1 MSSGKTLKTDAMIW
15 ALIMCLAAVAAF
27 VMLYRD
33 SHRRFGAVSYGSF
46 PDFEAATAGSETFNK
61 HRLKAQ
67 VWAVMRTQAAG
78 SEGVLRQV
86 IEVQRMTI
94 SGKRHMN
101 VLTFGADPS
110 VLALPP
116 NKFHV
121 RIPSLTPAIEAAFVR
136 AGAQKEGQVLLLD
149 QDAIIRGVYDLSS
162 PDDFRSFRQD
172 VTRLL

>member
-1 MSSGKTLKTDAMIW
+1 MSSKSLKTDAILW
-15 ALIMCLAAVAAF
+15 VLLMCLAAAAAF

-46 PDFEAATAGSETFNK
+46 PEFEATTVDSGTFNK

-67 VWAVMRTQAAG
+67 VWAVVRTQAAG
-78 SEGVLRQV
+78 SETVLKQ
-86 IEVQRMTI
+86 IFEVQRMTI

-101 VLTFGADPS
+101 ILTFGADPA
-110 VLALPP
+110 VLALPLS
-116 NKFHV
+116 KFHI
-121 RIPSLTPAIEAAFVR
+121 RIPALTPAIEAAFVR
-136 AGAQKEGQVLLLD
+136 AGAKQEGQILLLD
-149 QDAIIRGVYDLSS
+149 QDAIIRGVYDFSS